1 MSFKTIF
8 TAMTSFDTHKA
19 TLAQS
24 CAMAEAHDAHL
35 DVMCLGM
42 DRSRSNYYEVG
53 ANAYIVQTALEQAHK
68 KAEKVCAETNA
79 WLENGKLRWNTSTA
93 VATLADAGRPL
104 SQAARFADIC
114 VVPLPYRETSSN
126 EESLILEA
134 MLFDA
139 ACPTLVIPDVEP
151 VPVPSRIVIGWNE
164 SAEALRAI
172 RSALPLLVAAK
183 EVHIAII
190 DPPEHA
196 ADRSDPGGALAVMLS
211 RHGINCDIQV
221 MSRNGAKVSERLQ
234 RHVTE
239 MDAQML
245 VMGGYGHS
253 RFRHS
258 GRCHTGNAGARKSA
272 GFHGALDRRHSGSDQ
287 ISTVTVV
294 SRFGHQAIHVRDAD
308 LPFAT

>member
-8 TAMTSFDTHKA
+8 TAMTSFDAHQTA
-19 TLAQS
+19 LAQAA
-24 CAMAEAHDAHL
+24 AMTEAQDAHL

-53 ANAYIVQTALEQAHK
+53 ANAFIVQTALEEAHK
-68 KAEKVCAETNA
+68 KGAKVRKETDA
-79 WLENGKLRWNTSTA
+79 WLETSKLRWNTTTA
-93 VATLADAGRPL
+93 VATLADVGRPL
-104 SQAARFADIC
+104 SQAARFADLC
-114 VVPLPYRETSSN
+114 VVSLPYRDTSGN
-126 EESLILEA
+126 EENLILEA
-134 MLFDA
+134 MMFDA
-139 ACPTLVIPDVEP
+139 ACPTLVMPDVEP

-172 RSALPLLVAAK
+172 RSAMPLLIAAT

-211 RHGINCDIQV
+211 RHGVNCDIQV
-221 MSRNGAKVSERLQ
+221 MSRSGARVSERLQ

-239 MDAQML
+239 TDSDML

-253 RFRHS
+253 RFREAIL
-258 GRCHTGNAGARKSA
+258 GGATREMLEHAKVPVFMA
-272 GFHGALDRRHSGSDQ
+272 H
-287 ISTVTVV
+287 
-294 SRFGHQAIHVRDAD
+294 
-308 LPFAT
+308 

>member
-8 TAMTSFDTHKA
+8 TAMTSFDAHQA
-19 TLAQS
+19 ALAQAA
-24 CAMAEAHDAHL
+24 AMTEAQDAHL

-53 ANAYIVQTALEQAHK
+53 ANAFIVQTALEEAHK
-68 KAEKVCAETNA
+68 KGAKVRKKTDA
-79 WLENGKLRWNTSTA
+79 WLETSKLRWNTTTA
-93 VATLADAGRPL
+93 VATLADVGRPL
-104 SQAARFADIC
+104 SQAARFADLC
-114 VVPLPYRETSSN
+114 VVSLPYRDTSGN
-126 EESLILEA
+126 EENLILEA
-134 MLFDA
+134 MMFDA
-139 ACPTLVIPDVEP
+139 ACPTLVMPDVEP

-172 RSALPLLVAAK
+172 RSAMPLLIAAA

-211 RHGINCDIQV
+211 RHGVNCDIQV
-221 MSRNGAKVSERLQ
+221 MSRSGARVSERLQ

-239 MDAQML
+239 TDSDML

-253 RFRHS
+253 RFREAIL
-258 GRCHTGNAGARKSA
+258 GGATREMLEHAKVPVFMA
-272 GFHGALDRRHSGSDQ
+272 H
-287 ISTVTVV
+287 
-294 SRFGHQAIHVRDAD
+294 
-308 LPFAT
+308 